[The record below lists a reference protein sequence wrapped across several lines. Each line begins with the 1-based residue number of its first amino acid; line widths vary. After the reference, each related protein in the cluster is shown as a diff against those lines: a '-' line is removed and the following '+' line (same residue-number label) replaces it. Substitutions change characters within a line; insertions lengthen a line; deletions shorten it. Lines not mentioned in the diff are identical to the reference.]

1 MEYEKAKGNKAS
13 NNPFHP
19 WNHSS
24 ACPPQGNR
32 EQPMP
37 GTSCPPRQPH
47 ARRVPLPTS
56 ERSSWDWGKLRK
68 HAAGVILVLVF
79 LRTKQLSSER
89 TAAQVGDGAAEGRE
103 VAGTGELG
111 WREQPRC
118 HQHPLPSARKP
129 LRLQG
134 KGKSSLSL

>member
-1 MEYEKAKGNKAS
+1 MRKPRVIKQVITYFTYEIT
-13 NNPFHP
+13 PL
-19 WNHSS
+19 
-24 ACPPQGNR
+24 ACPTQGNR
-32 EQPMP
+32 DQPMP

-47 ARRVPLPTS
+47 THRVALPTS

-79 LRTKQLSSER
+79 LRTRQLPSER
-89 TAAQVGDGAAEGRE
+89 TVAQVGDRAVEGRE
-103 VAGTGELG
+103 VAGTG
-111 WREQPRC
+111 EQPRC
-118 HQHPLPSARKP
+118 HQHPLPSARKR